1 MVCTDLFKLFL
12 TCHMNYKLAIF
23 NKCLTLKHVVH
34 LLGHIKVLS
43 NIESEDK
50 QFLSVK
56 KKTKI
61 GDAGWSDH
69 QINTKAGLSSAA

>member
-1 MVCTDLFKLFL
+1 L

-56 KKTKI
+56 KKDKNRGRRMVRPPNKHKGRTK
-61 GDAGWSDH
+61 
-69 QINTKAGLSSAA
+69 LSSLTIIFRSD